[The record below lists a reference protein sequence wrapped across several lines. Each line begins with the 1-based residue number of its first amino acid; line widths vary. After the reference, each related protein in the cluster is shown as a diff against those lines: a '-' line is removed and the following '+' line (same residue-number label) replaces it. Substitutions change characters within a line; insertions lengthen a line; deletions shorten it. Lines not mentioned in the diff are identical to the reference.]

1 MIDTDSTMTKSPVEN
16 DEHEYD
22 SHVDFYYTNL
32 INSIVLFSLTTTEL
46 EKLSGPAF
54 DPIFEL
60 ETEIDYAFMPVCFE
74 TIFRNRRIDN
84 AFKNDLLSFKKET
97 DAIPTEIWDWEFIDN
112 HETWIS
118 LRLKANSLL
127 ERLGITSR
135 TYNDDFTTVYDN
147 QGNIIKKGKNSR

>member
-1 MIDTDSTMTKSPVEN
+1 MTKSSIEN
-16 DEHEYD
+16 DEQEYD

-46 EKLSGPAF
+46 EKLARPTF

-60 ETEIDYAFMPVCFE
+60 ESEIDYAFTPVCFE
-74 TIFRNRRIDN
+74 TIFRNGRIDN

-118 LRLKANSLL
+118 LRLKANNLL

-135 TYNDDFTTVYDN
+135 TYNDDFTTVHDN